1 MHQDDFVGNFTKT
14 GCSFCLFIAW
24 TPIKLMYFTTKSTFM
39 DIHNSTLKQTI
50 SKLLLSRYTS
60 RWVILIIDL
69 LLSTISFVIAYLIM
83 ADTYA
88 KEIEQLPLFS
98 KLIIWNLLL
107 CTLVYMLLK
116 IHQGV
121 IRYSSYH
128 EIGRI
133 IAAVFITNFISWI
146 FIPWLY
152 PNHSTTFLMS
162 LLVKNG
168 MLTFF
173 SLIIFRYSIVRIY
186 QYVTNSWHI
195 NTRSSALMYG
205 IDTNSV
211 GLANMLNNN
220 ILSTYRIVGFITS
233 DPSTSNQRIMNLPV
247 FYVQDGILAKLVHTY
262 QIKALTFPTQDA
274 LLGEKNNLV
283 ESCIHLNIKILLAR
297 SPKAWS
303 ACDTSDK
310 LNKKNINSIRP
321 IQIEDLLGREEI
333 QINLKVIEQE
343 VNDKVILITGAAGSI
358 GSELVR
364 QIATFK
370 PQTILLFD
378 IAETPLYQIE
388 TYMLEHYPHIS
399 VEAIIGDVRHTERL
413 EMVFQLYHP
422 QIIYHAAAYKHVPMM
437 EHHPSEA
444 IITNV
449 LGTRNVANYALKY
462 EAEKFIMISTDKAVN
477 PTNVMGASKRIAEIY
492 VQSLAKYIQ
501 TKSCST
507 QFITTRFGNV
517 LGSNGSVIPR
527 FKEQIEQGG
536 PITVTDRNIIRYFM
550 TIPEACRLVLEAS
563 VNGEN
568 GEIYIFDMGDPVKID
583 DLARNMIRL
592 AGLEP
597 GKDIQI
603 IYTGLRSGE
612 KLYEELLAQQEITKP
627 TSHPKIM
634 VALVRKYDLRKISK
648 EISELI
654 ALAERIDTL
663 HVVKKMKELVPEF
676 KSMNSI
682 YAQLDHE
689 TAEEPS
695 CEVPFSNK

>member
-1 MHQDDFVGNFTKT
+1 MNIQ
-14 GCSFCLFIAW
+14 
-24 TPIKLMYFTTKSTFM
+24 
-39 DIHNSTLKQTI
+39 NSAFKQRL
-50 SKLLLSRYTS
+50 SKILLSRYTS
-60 RWVILIIDL
+60 RWVILFIDL
-69 LLSTISFVIAYLIM
+69 FLSTVSFTISYWVM
-83 ADTYA
+83 AISY
-88 KEIEQLPLFS
+88 KEVTELPGYF

-107 CTLVYMLLK
+107 STVVYTLLK

-133 IAAVFITNFISWI
+133 IAAVFVTNLILWI
-146 FIPWLY
+146 FIPLFY
-152 PNHSTTFLMS
+152 PSHPSILLS

-168 MLTFF
+168 MLSFF

-186 QYVTNSWHI
+186 QYVTNSYHI

-220 ILSTYRIVGFITS
+220 IQSTYRIVGFITS

-247 FYVQDGILAKLVHTY
+247 FYVRDGVLAKLIHTY
-262 QIKALTFPTQDA
+262 HIQALTFPTQDD
-274 LLGEKNNLV
+274 LLSEKNNLV
-283 ESCIHLNIKILLAR
+283 ESCIRLNIKIFLAR

-303 ACDTSDK
+303 TCDKSDK
-310 LNKKNINSIRP
+310 SGKKITNSIRP

-333 QINLKVIEQE
+333 QINLPAIGQE
-343 VNDKVILITGAAGSI
+343 VKDKVILITGAAGSI

-364 QIATFK
+364 QIATFN
-370 PQTILLFD
+370 PRTILLFD
-378 IAETPLYQIE
+378 IAETPLYQIDM
-388 TYMLEHYPHIS
+388 YMREHYPHIS
-399 VEAIIGDVRHTERL
+399 IEAIIGDVRRTERL
-413 EMVFQLYHP
+413 DMVFQLYHP

-477 PTNVMGASKRIAEIY
+477 PTNIMGASKRIAEIY

-507 QFITTRFGNV
+507 HFITTRFGNV

-527 FKEQIEQGG
+527 FKEQIEKGG

-563 VNGEN
+563 VNGGN
-568 GEIYIFDMGDPVKID
+568 GEIYIFDMGAPVKID

-592 AGLEP
+592 AGLAP
-597 GKDIQI
+597 DKDIQI

-612 KLYEELLAQQEITKP
+612 KLYEELLSQQEITKP
-627 TSHPKIM
+627 TTHPKIM
-634 VALVRKYDLRKISK
+634 VALVRQYELR
-648 EISELI
+648 EISRGINELV
-654 ALAERIDTL
+654 ALAESIDTL
-663 HVVKKMKELVPEF
+663 HVVQKMKELVPEF

-682 YAQLDHE
+682 YTQLDHE
-689 TAEEPS
+689 ATEEPS
-695 CEVPFSNK
+695 CEVPFSGVL